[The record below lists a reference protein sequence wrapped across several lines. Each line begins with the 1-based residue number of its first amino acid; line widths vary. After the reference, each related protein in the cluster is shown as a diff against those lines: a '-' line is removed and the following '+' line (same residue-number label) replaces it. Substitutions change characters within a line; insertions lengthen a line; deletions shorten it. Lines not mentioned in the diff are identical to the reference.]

1 MASLTIVTN
10 TQYQIKPLLESA
22 IENELKL
29 LEAGLRKTNE
39 RLKVFENRYKL
50 QTSEFIT
57 KYENDEIKESVDFE
71 DWVGE
76 SRLISR
82 LNEKISALRGI
93 RFEN

>member
-1 MASLTIVTN
+1 MAALTIITN

-39 RLKVFENRYKL
+39 KLRIFENRYNL
-50 QTSEFIT
+50 QTAEFIT
-57 KYENDEIKESVDFE
+57 KYENDEIKETADFE

-82 LNEKISALRGI
+82 LNEKISALKGI